1 MMRMTGLFIAVLLT
15 ATTLGYG
22 GADPNAGTASFT
34 FLKIGAGARPVAL
47 GGAYVGVAEGA
58 NGLYWNPGAL
68 SRIGGREFSATYMN
82 YLVGMQSGYVAY
94 VQPFGKRSS
103 LGASV
108 NYLNGGQV
116 QETTLDNPTGV
127 GLPKFSPGDI
137 ALEVAYGTALSPAL
151 SLGLG
156 AKLIRETIQSYS
168 AMGFALDLGAFYQ
181 PAIKGLTLGA
191 SLSNLGKKTK
201 AFISDKEPLPLVFRA
216 GLGFR
221 PEAFKDKI
229 LLALEVDK
237 PSDNKL
243 SVHLGGELGIHKY
256 VSLRAGYASTGTDL
270 RTGSDTDWLGGL
282 SFGLGTHYR
291 NYGLDYAFTPYVDLG
306 NAHRVSLLARF

>member
-191 SLSNLGKKTK
+191 SLSNLGKRPRPSSATKNRFPWCSGPAWASAPRRSKTK
-201 AFISDKEPLPLVFRA
+201 SCWPWKSTSPRTTSSASISEESLESTNTSACARDTPQPAPTCGPGPIRIGWA
-216 GLGFR
+216 GFR
-221 PEAFKDKI
+221 SGSGPI
-229 LLALEVDK
+229 T
-237 PSDNKL
+237 
-243 SVHLGGELGIHKY
+243 GI
-256 VSLRAGYASTGTDL
+256 TG
-270 RTGSDTDWLGGL
+270 
-282 SFGLGTHYR
+282 
-291 NYGLDYAFTPYVDLG
+291 
-306 NAHRVSLLARF
+306 

>member
-1 MMRMTGLFIAVLLT
+1 MKRAVLLV
-15 ATTLGYG
+15 TLLLSVPVWIH
-22 GADPNAGTASFT
+22 ANTDPNAGTASFT

-68 SRIGGREFSATYMN
+68 CRVGGREFSATYMN

-94 VQPFGKRSS
+94 AQPWMKNAA
-103 LGASV
+103 LGVSV

-116 QETTLDNPTGV
+116 QETTLDNHTGV
-127 GLPKFSPGDI
+127 GLPKFTPGDI
-137 ALEVAYGTALSPAL
+137 ALEIAYGTALSPAL
-151 SLGLG
+151 SLGVG
-156 AKLIRETIQSYS
+156 GKMIRETIQTYS

-181 PAIKGLTLGA
+181 PAIKGLSLGA

-221 PEAFKDKI
+221 PQAFHDRI
-229 LLALEVDK
+229 LVALEADK

-243 SVHLGGELGIHKY
+243 NAHLGAEIGIHKY
-256 VSLRAGYASTGTDL
+256 VSLRAGYASSGSDL

-291 NYGLDYAFTPYVDLG
+291 NYNLDYAFTPYVDLG
-306 NAHRVSLLARF
+306 NAHRVSLSARF